1 MLHLMEHPLRVLRA
15 AKDISLED
23 LAEISGLSKA
33 SLSRI
38 ETGLQQPSFDM
49 IKKLVAVSADLSD
62 TPLTPDD
69 FVNFPLVRDAA
80 TQEAAA

>member
-1 MLHLMEHPLRVLRA
+1 MLHFMEHPLRVLRA
-15 AKDISLED
+15 AKDIKLED
-23 LAEISGLSKA
+23 LAEISGISKA

-69 FVNFPLVRDAA
+69 FVNFPLVRAAA
-80 TQEAAA
+80 TQDAAA